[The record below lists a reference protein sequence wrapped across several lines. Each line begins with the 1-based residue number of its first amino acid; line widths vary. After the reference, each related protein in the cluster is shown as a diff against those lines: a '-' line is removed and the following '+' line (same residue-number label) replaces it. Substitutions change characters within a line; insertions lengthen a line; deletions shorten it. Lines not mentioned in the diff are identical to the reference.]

1 MNSQLS
7 YPYCTCM
14 TRTDIAYHL
23 YARLGKTECIHLLI
37 HRGADPMYK
46 ATGAVTHSPSY
57 WCLLLLLSQP
67 EVSPGER
74 DRKGRT
80 ALHWAARQ
88 RDKVSTRVLLRCG
101 ADPNAVDRDGRTPL
115 HRAAVGGSGGCIGQ
129 LVAAGAQLRT
139 RDGEQ
144 RTPRDGR
151 IPQSGCV
158 GRGACGD
165 GAQQRRDEGPQTA
178 QWVPSLSFCIVFA
191 ITSVFPWYS
200 SIVLAPA
207 ALVAMHL
214 HLFEP
219 VLFWDHIR
227 VWVVDRIWMSH
238 PTSIWLLFGLCMAAF
253 VLTKLCDP
261 GTIDIPTEDE
271 LKPYHRPKISS
282 LTIVDLQVVALDEV
296 PPPRSSCV
304 LPHEVCR
311 PMSGDM
317 FLSSVVAWS
326 SLQLMWSGM
335 VAIDYGD
342 AAWRARR
349 RRVKSFSETV
359 VAFST

>member
-23 YARLGKTECIHLLI
+23 YARLGKIECIHLLI

-46 ATGAVTHSPSY
+46 ATAAVTHSPSY

-67 EVSPGER
+67 EVSPADR

-88 RDKVSTRVLLRCG
+88 RDKVSMRVLLRCG

-115 HRAAVGGSGGCIGQ
+115 HWAAVGGSEGCIGQ

-214 HLFEP
+214 DMDEPPDFDMAGLGAHYNPYLHALFG
-219 VLFWDHIR
+219 
-227 VWVVDRIWMSH
+227 
-238 PTSIWLLFGLCMAAF
+238 LLFGLCMAAF

-342 AAWRARR
+342 AA
-349 RRVKSFSETV
+349 
-359 VAFST
+359 